1 MAAEILEFNV
11 LRVLGRKTS
20 NNVQKVLW
28 LLDELGISY
37 LQEDY
42 GGSYGKTTTPEYL
55 AINPHG
61 TVPTIIENNLVLW
74 ESNTILRYL
83 ARDASGIYPENVMQ
97 RAHVDK
103 WLDWQLG
110 TLSPAFRPLYIG
122 VVRDG
127 KQGSDL
133 QQLHENAKRLF
144 RLLDSILADYNYIGS
159 EDLTLADIAIG
170 PMIYRWFTL
179 QFNESDTTHLQAFL
193 DRLTTRSAFQKN
205 ICEITLA

>member
-1 MAAEILEFNV
+1 MAAKIWELNV

-28 LLDELGISY
+28 LLDELEISY

-42 GGSYGKTTTPEYL
+42 GGPYGKTTTPEYL

-83 ARDASGIYPENVMQ
+83 ARYASSIYPEDAVQ

-110 TLSPAFRPLYIG
+110 TLSPAFRPLYID

-127 KQGSDL
+127 KQRSDL
-133 QQLHENAKRLF
+133 HQLHENAKRLF
-144 RLLDSILADYNYIGS
+144 RLLDSILADHNYIAS
-159 EDLTLADIAIG
+159 EEL
-170 PMIYRWFTL
+170 
-179 QFNESDTTHLQAFL
+179 
-193 DRLTTRSAFQKN
+193 RLFSS
-205 ICEITLA
+205 